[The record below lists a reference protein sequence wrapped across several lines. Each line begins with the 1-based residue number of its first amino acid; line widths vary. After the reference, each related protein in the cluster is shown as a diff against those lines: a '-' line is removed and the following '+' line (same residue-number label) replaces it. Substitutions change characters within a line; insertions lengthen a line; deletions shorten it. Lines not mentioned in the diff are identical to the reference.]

1 MIVAGSANVQLA
13 NHELGQQLH
22 EKGILYA
29 PDYVINAGGLIYA
42 SLAHQG
48 IDKSVAVEKVSRIY
62 QTLSDVYQQSKLSNT
77 PSNLIADE
85 IARSKL
91 YEAINEAA

>member
-1 MIVAGSANVQLA
+1 MIVAGSANVQLSS
-13 NHELGQQLH
+13 HKLGLRLH

-42 SLAHQG
+42 SLEHQG
-48 IDKSVAVEKVSRIY
+48 ISKSIAVEKVGHIY
-62 QTLSDVYQQSKLSNT
+62 KTLSDIYQQSKLTNT
-77 PSNLIADE
+77 ASNLIADE